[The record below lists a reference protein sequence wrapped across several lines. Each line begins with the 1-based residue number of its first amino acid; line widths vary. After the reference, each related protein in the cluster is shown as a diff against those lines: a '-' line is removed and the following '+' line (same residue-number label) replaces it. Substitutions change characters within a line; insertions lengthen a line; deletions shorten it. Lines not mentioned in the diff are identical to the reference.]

1 MSELNLEILQ
11 IVVALTGLMILL
23 FTSSAVVRLFMN
35 RLYHKEITEVAME
48 SDASKSEADTNRET
62 TNRVTTGRIIGKCE
76 NVLIILLMFLQAYT
90 ALAIIFTAKTIIR
103 KEDIQKNSM
112 YFLVGTMIN
121 VTYSIVIG
129 FLIMVIN
136 TLIKKGYFE

>member
-1 MSELNLEILQ
+1 MSEFNLEMVQ
-11 IVVALTGLMILL
+11 IAVALTGLMILL

-35 RLYHKEITEVAME
+35 RLYNKEIVEVAME
-48 SDASKSEADTNRET
+48 PDTSKSEADSKQET

-76 NVLIILLMFLQAYT
+76 NVLIVLLMFLQAYT

-121 VTYSIVIG
+121 VTYSIVMG
-129 FLIMVIN
+129 FLISVIN